1 MEEDRQRSNE
11 AGMIA
16 FLSKPL
22 RMDELGEAIRQYARM
37 DQNAIVAADDVAQ
50 ASIEVIATAAEK
62 LIDWARL
69 EQFKEFDDE
78 QMSMTQE
85 LIALFTADA
94 PKRLQNIRQAL
105 AGVSM
110 KDMSR
115 AAHELRG
122 AASNVGAVALAK
134 SCQTLEE
141 LPHDSEWLGQAD
153 PLVGRVED
161 LMRQTLLELADFSA
175 VP

>member
-1 MEEDRQRSNE
+1 
-11 AGMIA
+11 MIA

-37 DQNAIVAADDVAQ
+37 DQNPVVAADDVAQ
-50 ASIEVIATAAEK
+50 ASVTATAPDAEK
-62 LIDWARL
+62 LIDWTRL

-94 PKRLQNIRQAL
+94 PKRLHNIRQAL
-105 AGVSM
+105 ASVSM

-141 LPHDSEWLGQAD
+141 LSHDSEWLGQAD

-161 LMRQTLLELADFSA
+161 LMRQTLPELADFSA